1 MHATKLGVNLSSVS
15 LQLISDCI
23 VLSHIHSITENM
35 IARISFN
42 LRNFMIESFLI
53 ENNDNKI
60 FATFNI

>member
-1 MHATKLGVNLSSVS
+1 MRTTKLGVNISSVF
-15 LQLISDCI
+15 LQLISDGI
-23 VLSHIHSITENM
+23 VLSNIHSITENI